1 MTFVNKIN
9 SLFSRLIGFLDKILT
24 LGKENKF
31 SLLSLNRIFALSWS

>member
-1 MTFVNKIN
+1 MIIN
-9 SLFSRLIGFLDKILT
+9 YHSTRLIGFLDKILT